1 MKRKFAARHI
11 GAKKTND
18 EKIAYKYKK
27 QIQIT
32 IMKEQTLSRTAI
44 DAWNN

>member
-11 GAKKTND
+11 DAKKTND
-18 EKIAYKYKK
+18 EKIMYEYRK

-32 IMKEQTLSRTAI
+32 IMK
-44 DAWNN
+44 